1 MALFLFYVYVKCF
14 FIIATS
20 SINYQLIKVYRFT
33 SPGTKIFKLIG
44 NALLGDAL
52 VLKFQFNNRSAV
64 TTSVW
69 IKIKYCLTKCGIM
82 SIKACPIFALGF
94 TQGLQLPTPKT

>member
-1 MALFLFYVYVKCF
+1 MTSLKLIFQSSTMYLKCKYLSKAICFMALFLFYVYVKCF

-20 SINYQLIKVYRFT
+20 SINYRLIKVYRFT

-52 VLKFQFNNRSAV
+52 VLKFQFNNISAV
-64 TTSVW
+64 TTSV
-69 IKIKYCLTKCGIM
+69 
-82 SIKACPIFALGF
+82 
-94 TQGLQLPTPKT
+94 